1 MLALLLNYYKVK
13 NHFINIQSELLM
25 SLAKNGDKVKT
36 HFTGKLENGKI
47 FDSSQDS
54 KPLEFTIGA
63 GEMMPGFEKE
73 ILGMTMG
80 DKKAFTVL
88 PEEAYGSRREEL
100 VATVEKSHFPPDIT
114 PTIGQPLQITL
125 PEGEVLD
132 LLITGIDG
140 DMVTTDANHPL
151 AGEALLFEVELVEIA

>member
-1 MLALLLNYYKVK
+1 
-13 NHFINIQSELLM
+13 M
-25 SLAKNGDKVKT
+25 SLAKNGDKVKV

-47 FDSSQDS
+47 FDSSHNS

-63 GEMMPGFEKE
+63 GEMMPGFEKA
-73 ILGMTMG
+73 ILGMTTG
-80 DKKAFTVL
+80 GTKTFTVL

-100 VATVEKSHFPPDIT
+100 VATIEKIHLPPDIT

-132 LLITGIDG
+132 LLITSIDG
-140 DMVTTDANHPL
+140 DMVTIDANHPL
-151 AGEALLFEVELVEIA
+151 AGEALVFEVELVGIA

>member
-1 MLALLLNYYKVK
+1 
-13 NHFINIQSELLM
+13 M
-25 SLAKNGDKVKT
+25 SLAKNGDKVKV
-36 HFTGKLENGKI
+36 HFTGKLKNGKI
-47 FDSSQDS
+47 FDSSKDS
-54 KPLEFTIGA
+54 KPLEFTVGA

-80 DKKAFTVL
+80 DSKTFTVL

-100 VATVEKSHFPPDIT
+100 VATVEKSHFPPDST

-125 PEGEVLD
+125 PAGEVLD

-140 DMVTTDANHPL
+140 DMITIDANHPL

>member
-1 MLALLLNYYKVK
+1 
-13 NHFINIQSELLM
+13 M
-25 SLAKNGDKVKT
+25 SLSKNGDKVKV
-36 HFTGKLENGKI
+36 HFTGKLETGKI
-47 FDSSQDS
+47 FDSSKDS

-80 DKKAFTVL
+80 DTKAFTVL

-100 VATVEKSHFPPDIT
+100 VATVEKSHFPPDIA
-114 PTIGQPLQITL
+114 PTIEQPLQITL

-132 LLITGIDG
+132 LLITGING
-140 DMVTTDANHPL
+140 DMVTIDANHPL

>member
-1 MLALLLNYYKVK
+1 
-13 NHFINIQSELLM
+13 M
-25 SLAKNGDKVKT
+25 SLAKNGDKVKV
-36 HFTGKLENGKI
+36 HFTGKLKSGKI
-47 FDSSQDS
+47 FDSSKDS

-63 GEMMPGFEKE
+63 GEMMPGFEKA
-73 ILGMTMG
+73 IIGMTLG
-80 DKKAFTVL
+80 GTKAFTVL

-132 LLITGIDG
+132 LLITSIDG
-140 DMVTTDANHPL
+140 DMVTIDANHPL